1 LFQLLPFAVRPD
13 AFRRDSAGRDG
24 RPRAAGTPRHRKVSK
39 SDFKSFPE
47 QIKCD

>member
-1 LFQLLPFAVRPD
+1 LFQLLPFPVRPD

-24 RPRAAGTPRHRKVSK
+24 RLRAAGTPRLRKVSK